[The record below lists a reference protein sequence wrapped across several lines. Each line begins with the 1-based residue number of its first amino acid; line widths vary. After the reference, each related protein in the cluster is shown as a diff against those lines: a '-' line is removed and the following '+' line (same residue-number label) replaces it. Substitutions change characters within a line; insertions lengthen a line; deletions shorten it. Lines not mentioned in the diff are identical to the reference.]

1 MTAIKFRN
9 RTFER
14 IIELRETLRAC
25 EHAAAVVARFCPAAD
40 VEAYVRTCARAARVE
55 RVTDWCISAVSAFV
69 APLFMLCID
78 GTGGMLAALL
88 FIGLWAVFGVGQ
100 LMTHKTEQHTET
112 VARAVSKLC
121 EAVPLTAEEL
131 AAHGV
136 TIKIIDRRQSK

>member
-25 EHAAAVVARFCPAAD
+25 EHAAGVVARFCPAAD
-40 VEAYVRTCARAARVE
+40 VEAYVRTCVRAE
-55 RVTDWCISAVSAFV
+55 RIERLTDWCISAVSAFA
-69 APLFMLCID
+69 APIFMLVID
-78 GTGGMLAALL
+78 GGPGLLAALL
-88 FIGLWAVFGVGQ
+88 FIALWAFFGVGQ
-100 LMTHKTEQHTET
+100 LMTHKTEQRTDT

-121 EAVPLTAEEL
+121 EAVTWSPEEL

-136 TIKIIDRRQSK
+136 TLTINPRRGFK